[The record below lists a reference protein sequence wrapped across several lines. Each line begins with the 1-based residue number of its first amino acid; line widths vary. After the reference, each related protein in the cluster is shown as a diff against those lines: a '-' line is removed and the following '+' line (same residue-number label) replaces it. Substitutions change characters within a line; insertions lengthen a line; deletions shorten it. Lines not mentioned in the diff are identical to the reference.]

1 MPGASELRVTSRS
14 STEGY
19 GNDAARV
26 EFRIRGA
33 NNNRLDLKCGRTSV
47 PGTWL
52 SVSHTGPALIS
63 TIQAFRQQ
71 RARVEGPDHVQQLV
85 QRISTCELDLSQLH
99 VNTLRSHDEGQAVA
113 DGRRSWKRRLGM
125 PLVSLGRQPARQS
138 PLSRH
143 LLNSFMISGCR
154 SRRSR

>member
-19 GNDAARV
+19 GNDSARV

-33 NNNRLDLKCGRTSV
+33 NNRIDLKCGRTSV

-71 RARVEGPDHVQQLV
+71 RARVEGPDHVQQLA

-99 VNTLRSHDEGQAVA
+99 VNPLRSHDEGQAVA
-113 DGRRSWKRRLGM
+113 DGRR
-125 PLVSLGRQPARQS
+125 QS
-138 PLSRH
+138 
-143 LLNSFMISGCR
+143 
-154 SRRSR
+154 